1 MARQATARERA
12 PSAELPILEPRTPP
26 TANGTRRGAFER
38 EALPHLDD
46 LYGMALRLTRD
57 AGDAEDLVQ
66 EACLRAYTR
75 FAQFR
80 SGTNCRAWLFRIVMN
95 TFING
100 YRRRMK
106 EREILDRYESG
117 EPAERFFSPESHERF
132 ANPEARLRQTKVGDE
147 LRAALDSIPEDFR
160 SVVLL
165 ADVHEFSYREI
176 ATIMDTPIGTV
187 MSRLFRGRRLLRQ
200 KLWRYALEQ
209 GILSAPP
216 DDVEDPARGRL
227 RKSRSTAL
235 PAGLLAVP
243 A

>member
-1 MARQATARERA
+1 MANQATACKQDSGM
-12 PSAELPILEPRTPP
+12 PVPI
-26 TANGTRRGAFER
+26 TRGRRLAFER

-57 AGDAEDLVQ
+57 PGDAEDLVQ

-75 FAQFR
+75 FGQFR
-80 SGTNCRAWLFRIVMN
+80 RGTNCRAWLFRIVMN

-100 YRRRMK
+100 YRRRTK

-117 EPAERFFSPESHERF
+117 EPAERFYSRESQERF
-132 ANPEARLRQTKVGDE
+132 ANPEARLQQTKVGDE
-147 LRAALDSIPEDFR
+147 IVAALDEISEEFR
-160 SVVLL
+160 TVVLL

-200 KLWRYALEQ
+200 RLWRYALEQ
-209 GILSAPP
+209 GILEAPP
-216 DDVEDPARGRL
+216 NDVEAPTRGRM
-227 RKSRSTAL
+227 RKSRSAAL
-235 PAGLLAVP
+235 PSRLLSAVAG
-243 A
+243 